1 MAGFGMNEFDFTKC
15 LEDSLNQLPSSDI
28 LLPWEQGVWKD
39 IFKQQTLCID
49 PTHKLTR
56 PVFHETPGV
65 PLAEVPE
72 ENKRRKTVVKLVSG
86 WVDIVRPGADVHWE
100 EECEAKMQV
109 ALKRWLE
116 ACLMMPLAVGLRQLL
131 DQQVDV
137 QSQLRLMRNLL
148 WRKAPATLI
157 KRVNS
162 LFRYLNGLK
171 EAHVDFPGSESD
183 LYQFLLYQQDQN
195 VSPSRLEGVLESLRF
210 CQHVLDIPE
219 LAELTSSRRCAGAA
233 ASKRGGPKRQA
244 SPFTVAEL
252 QTLHRMVCS
261 NEENLWDRIFAG
273 SVLLM
278 VYTRSRW
285 TDLQRAET
293 MILDRDD
300 AGLLQFVECTI
311 SSHKC
316 VQSAVFRNVFLHA
329 VAPCE
334 GVVADDWAEQWIS
347 CREGMMI
354 EVGKLPLMPA
364 PNTSGAATRRPLS
377 TEEMKLWTIHLLEKA
392 GHDLTGRKISSHSCK
407 CTMLSYAAKFGMAWD
422 DRLVLGGHVGHLKS
436 PITYSRDALARPLRL
451 LSELL
456 ADIRIGRFQPDQT
469 RSGRF
474 VELPST
480 TAETP
485 EANLGWEVI
494 GSTSNANPGGVDVG
508 VSEGELAQPVVIS
521 DEEQVKSELPV
532 VSGPSDVVED
542 LDTSSCDALGN
553 TSSSSDESAGA
564 DCPAQRLV
572 RPPSAPEGYSLIQH
586 SKFKTLH
593 LLPEGHDRILAC
605 GRSKSKFHVSVDLM
619 VRWDTPCC
627 HFCWK
632 KIRG

>member
-1 MAGFGMNEFDFTKC
+1 MSAFGTNDFDFTRC
-15 LEDSLNQLPSSDI
+15 LEDSLNQLPTNDI

-39 IFKQQTLCID
+39 IFKQQSLCVD

-56 PVFHETPGV
+56 PVFLETPGV
-65 PLAEVPE
+65 PVAEAPE

-86 WVDIVRPGADVHWE
+86 WVDIVRPGADIHWE

-171 EAHVDFPGSESD
+171 EAHIDFPGSESD
-183 LYQFLLYQQDQN
+183 LYQFMIYQQDQN

-210 CQHVLDIPE
+210 CQYVLDIPE

-233 ASKRGGPKRQA
+233 ASKRSGPKRQA
-244 SPFTVAEL
+244 SPFTVSEL
-252 QTLHRMVCS
+252 RTLHRLVCS
-261 NEENLWDRIFAG
+261 DEENLWDRIFSG
-273 SVLLM
+273 SILLM

-293 MILDRDD
+293 MVLDRDES
-300 AGLLQFVECTI
+300 GLLQFVECTI

-329 VAPCE
+329 VAPCD
-334 GVVADDWAEQWIS
+334 GVVSDDWAEQWIS
-347 CREGMMI
+347 CRQAMTI

-364 PNTSGAATRRPLS
+364 PNMSGAATRRPLS
-377 TEEMKLWTIHLLEKA
+377 TEEMKLWTTHLLEKS

-407 CTMLSYAAKFGMAWD
+407 CTMLSFAAKFGMAWD

-456 ADIRIGRFQPDQT
+456 ADIRSGRFQPDQT

-474 VELPST
+474 VELPGTSDGQQ
-480 TAETP
+480 ES
-485 EANLGWEVI
+485 ESGWEKVAHTDDTGI
-494 GSTSNANPGGVDVG
+494 GAFDVDLG
-508 VSEGELAQPVVIS
+508 TNGLAEPVVIS
-521 DEEQVKSELPV
+521 DDEPVKNEHPAINDL
-532 VSGPSDVVED
+532 SDFVED
-542 LDTSSCDALGN
+542 VDTSSCDALGN

-564 DCPAQRLV
+564 DCPAQRMV
-572 RPPSAPEGYSLIQH
+572 KPPSAPEGYSLIQH
-586 SKFKTLH
+586 SKLKTLH
-593 LLPEGHDRILAC
+593 LLPEGHHRILAC
-605 GRSKSKFHVSVDLM
+605 GRSKSQHHLAVDLK

-632 KIRG
+632 KVRG